1 MTITGDTII
10 AAGSITYLGP
20 FTDEYRKEIT
30 RSWLQE
36 LTQYNVRYS
45 PNYSL
50 SNVLVD
56 PSELRSWNAYDL
68 PRDSVSTDSMIIA
81 TRASLW
87 PLMID
92 PQGQANKWIKG
103 LEADNSLRICRGTDS
118 AVNLTDMIVDAA
130 RLGNA
135 VLIEDLDEHI
145 TPALRPVVENVTF
158 LRVII
163 DSNKINIYSKTPP
176 KYFSFSSNLANL
188 QYTYYP

>member
-1 MTITGDTII
+1 MIGDTII

-36 LTQYNVRYS
+36 LTQYNVPYS

-50 SNVLVD
+50 SYVLVD
-56 PSELRSWNAYDL
+56 PSELRSWNVYDL
-68 PRDSVSTDSMIIA
+68 SRDSVSTDSMIIA
-81 TRASLW
+81 TRASRW

-92 PQGQANKWIKG
+92 PQGQANKWIKS
-103 LEADNSLRICRGTDS
+103 LEAENSLRICRGTDS
-118 AVNLTDMIVDAA
+118 AVNLTDVIIDAA

-135 VLIEDLDEHI
+135 VLIEGLDEHI
-145 TPALRPVVENVTF
+145 TPALRSVLENVTY

-163 DSNKINIYSKTPP
+163 DSNKINIYSKTLP
-176 KYFSFSSNLANL
+176 KYFNFSSNLANL
-188 QYTYYP
+188 QYTYYL

>member
-1 MTITGDTII
+1 MIGDTII

-36 LTQYNVRYS
+36 LTQYNVPYS

-50 SNVLVD
+50 SCVLVD
-56 PSELRSWNAYDL
+56 PSELRSWNVNDL

-81 TRASLW
+81 TRASRW

-118 AVNLTDMIVDAA
+118 TVNLTDVIVDAA

-135 VLIEDLDEHI
+135 VLIEGLDEHI
-145 TPALRPVVENVTF
+145 TPTLRSVLENVTF

-163 DSNKINIYSKTPP
+163 DSNKINIYSKTLT

-188 QYTYYP
+188 QYTYYL